1 VGVAGKIG
9 SFWGTVRWVAYLA
22 GAALYLGLLY
32 WLRQLGTSTD
42 PLFFSYAELIGTLL
56 SFTFAANALV
66 RFRGTHDRISL
77 ILAFG
82 FILSGLIELAATF
95 GFANLLA
102 GGPDAQMR
110 VPLTWMVGRTL
121 LGVVMLAALLVE
133 KRLPNSREPSREIAA
148 SLLIVGAVGY
158 LTSAVY
164 LGAPGE
170 PLIRPNAFL
179 SRPWDL
185 LPAAIFLTA
194 AVLYQRRLRGTPSAF
209 DRALCWTAWLNMAS
223 LLATS
228 QSERLLDA
236 PFTFAQLLK
245 VTSYAVVLGGALV
258 DNARLFEQVRRLS
271 VSDPLT
277 GLGNYRRLLDA
288 LNIEVERSRRS
299 GRPFSILL
307 LDLDGLKQI
316 NDRFGHLVG
325 SRALCRLGNV
335 LRIHCRAMDTAAR
348 YGGDEFALILPE
360 AGREAAGAVA
370 KRICDRLASDGE
382 APPLS
387 VSVGAA
393 VFPEDGETIE
403 KLLASADRALY
414 RMKGRRTGTVS
425 LARIAACL

>member
-1 VGVAGKIG
+1 MGRVGSINDFLGRMR
-9 SFWGTVRWVAYLA
+9 WGFYLA
-22 GAALYLGLLY
+22 GAVVYMALLY
-32 WLRQLGTSTD
+32 WLRQFNTSSD
-42 PLFFSYAELIGTLL
+42 PLFYSYLEVIGTLL

-95 GFANLLA
+95 GLTNLLA
-102 GGPDAQMR
+102 GGLDMQLR
-110 VPLTWMVGRTL
+110 VPITWMVSRTL
-121 LGVVMLAALLVE
+121 LGVVLLAALVVE

-148 SLLIVGAVGY
+148 ALLIVGAVGY

-164 LGAPGE
+164 LGAPSE
-170 PLIRPNAFL
+170 PLIRPNAL
-179 SRPWDL
+179 ISRPWDL
-185 LPAAIFLTA
+185 LPAAIFLA
-194 AVLYQRRLRGTPSAF
+194 AAILYRRRLRGSASAF

-223 LLATS
+223 LLAAT
-228 QSERLLDA
+228 QSERLLDP

-258 DNARLFEQVRRLS
+258 DNSRLFEQVRRLS
-271 VSDPLT
+271 ISDPLT

-288 LNIEVERSRRS
+288 LNVEVERSRRT

-307 LDLDGLKQI
+307 LDLDGLKQV
-316 NDRFGHLVG
+316 NDRYGHLVG
-325 SRALCRLGNV
+325 SRAICRLGNV

-360 AGREAAGAVA
+360 AGREAAGSVA
-370 KRICDRLASDGE
+370 RRICERLASDGE

-387 VSVGAA
+387 VSAGAA

-403 KLLASADRALY
+403 RLLALADRALY

>member
-1 VGVAGKIG
+1 MGRVGRINGYL
-9 SFWGTVRWVAYLA
+9 WRLRWVFYSVS
-22 GAALYLGLLY
+22 AAVFVALVY
-32 WLRQLGTSTD
+32 WLRQFDTSAD
-42 PLFFSYAELIGTLL
+42 PLFFSYLEVIGTLL

-66 RFRGTHDRISL
+66 RFRGTHDRIAL

-95 GFANLLA
+95 GLTNVLA
-102 GGPDAQMR
+102 GGPEIQLR
-110 VPLTWMVGRTL
+110 VPITWMVSRTL
-121 LGVVMLAALLVE
+121 LGVVLLAALIVE

-148 SLLIVGAVGY
+148 ALLIVGAVGY

-170 PLIRPNAFL
+170 PLIRPAALL

-185 LPAAIFLTA
+185 VPASIFFVAAIF
-194 AVLYQRRLRGTPSAF
+194 YQRRLRGTASAF
-209 DRALCWTAWLNMAS
+209 DRALCWTAWLNVAS
-223 LLATS
+223 LVAAS
-228 QSERLLDA
+228 QSERLLDP
-236 PFTFAQLLK
+236 PFTLAQLLR

-271 VSDPLT
+271 ISYPLT

-299 GRPFSILL
+299 SRPFSILL

-316 NDRFGHLVG
+316 NDRYGHLVG

-360 AGREAAGAVA
+360 AGGGAAGAVA
-370 KRICDRLASDGE
+370 KRICERLASDGE